1 MYIYIYVQSLILPIG
16 LALPPCAQPIYA
28 PPAALPVRLG
38 ALRKKGRLK
47 FVLGIWGFLK
57 PVDY

>member
-1 MYIYIYVQSLILPIG
+1 MYSLILPMG

-28 PPAALPVRLG
+28 RPAALPVRWLG
-38 ALRKKGRLK
+38 ASKKKGSLK